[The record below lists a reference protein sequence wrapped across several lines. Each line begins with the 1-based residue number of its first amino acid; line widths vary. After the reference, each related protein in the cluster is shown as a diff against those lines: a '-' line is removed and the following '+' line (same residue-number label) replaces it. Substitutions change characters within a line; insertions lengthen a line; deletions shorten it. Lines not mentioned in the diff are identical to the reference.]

1 MNSSIH
7 QTFYQR
13 QTRDFLAFL
22 LERNPLNDASYSD
35 VDLYSYSASRANLG
49 FIVFAQIQTA
59 KKKYLLGSQVPKLAH
74 KFIGKA
80 SEVKI
85 FEQL

>member
-1 MNSSIH
+1 MMQAILMLIYIHISS
-7 QTFYQR
+7 
-13 QTRDFLAFL
+13 
-22 LERNPLNDASYSD
+22 
-35 VDLYSYSASRANLG
+35 SRANLG
-49 FIVFAQIQTA
+49 FIVFAQIQIA
-59 KKKYLLGSQVPKLAH
+59 KKRYLSGSQVPKFAH